1 MTSLSDGIEAS
12 ELRRPLTP
20 PPNSEHEPPKRGRPK
35 KPARFT
41 VDQPETVVNGLGL
54 GLGDDDDNGWSESVA
69 RRDFFTQQHYID
81 PMLQRV
87 NEAAPPAVPSV
98 AIDHLLAQQIDSF
111 VYHLQLLHQ
120 SSMDVPQEWI
130 DQGIDPYVAMMLAK
144 SHDPAYAK

>member
-1 MTSLSDGIEAS
+1 M
-12 ELRRPLTP
+12 RRVCWYDVYDVYV
-20 PPNSEHEPPKRGRPK
+20 
-35 KPARFT
+35 
-41 VDQPETVVNGLGL
+41 VDVVCDVYDVYYVYDVYDAYAVNDVYDVHDVYDVF
-54 GLGDDDDNGWSESVA
+54 GDDDDNGWSESVA